1 MTTFMHTLKPLEL
14 PSDAR
19 ILQPPRMRADK
30 VTAASPALAVMTD
43 LRKVRIITIN
53 PETPLNAA
61 LMVMI
66 NAKVR
71 LLIAIDKA
79 GVIVGLVSAQ
89 DVMGEK
95 PLRVANDDRIH
106 RDAVTVQQIMTRSG
120 DVRPLS
126 ISDVEHAS
134 VSDIVMHLIESHKQH
149 ALVVDPGG
157 ESGGFHACGIFSA
170 TQIGRQLGED
180 INVSDGLAQSFS
192 ELERLIA

>member
-14 PSDAR
+14 PRAAR
-19 ILQPPRMRADK
+19 ILQPPRVRADK
-30 VTAASPALAVMTD
+30 VTSESPALAVMTD
-43 LRKVRIITIN
+43 LRKVRVITIN

-71 LLIAIDKA
+71 LLIAIDRA

-95 PLRVANDDRIH
+95 PLRVANDNRIH
-106 RDAVTVQQIMTRSG
+106 RDAVTVQQIMTRNSA
-120 DVRPLS
+120 VRPLN
-126 ISDVEHAS
+126 IGDVEHAS

-149 ALVVDPGG
+149 ALVVERGG
-157 ESGGFHACGIFSA
+157 ESGAFHACGIFSA
-170 TQIGRQLGED
+170 PQIGRQLGED

>member
-14 PSDAR
+14 PREAR
-19 ILQPPRMRADK
+19 ILQPPRIRADK
-30 VTAASPALAVMTD
+30 VTAESPALAVMTD
-43 LRKVRIITIN
+43 LRKVRVITIN

-95 PLRVANDDRIH
+95 PLRVANEDRIH
-106 RDAVTVQQIMTRSG
+106 RDAVTVQQVMTHSS
-120 DVRPLS
+120 DVRPLNMP
-126 ISDVEHAS
+126 DVEHAS

-149 ALVVDPGG
+149 ALVVEPAG
-157 ESGGFHACGIFSA
+157 ESDGFHACGIFSA
-170 TQIGRQLGED
+170 LIMTIK
-180 INVSDGLAQSFS
+180 AA
-192 ELERLIA
+192 LERTR

>member
-19 ILQPPRMRADK
+19 ILQPPRVRADK

-43 LRKVRIITIN
+43 LRKVRVITIN

-149 ALVVDPGG
+149 ALVVEAGAENG
-157 ESGGFHACGIFSA
+157 AFHACGIFSA

>member
-14 PSDAR
+14 PRDAR
-19 ILQPPRMRADK
+19 ILQPPRVRADK
-30 VTAASPALAVMTD
+30 VTSESPALAVMTD
-43 LRKVRIITIN
+43 LRKMRVITIN

-71 LLIAIDKA
+71 LLIAIDIA

-95 PLRVANDDRIH
+95 PLRVANDNRIH
-106 RDAVTVQQIMTRSG
+106 RDAVTVQQIMTRNS
-120 DVRPLS
+120 DVRPLN
-126 ISDVEHAS
+126 IGDVEHAS

-149 ALVVDPGG
+149 APVVERGG
-157 ESGGFHACGIFSA
+157 ESGAFHACGIFSA